1 MSKTTKRVGKPKG
14 VTDKDVIVAQKKA
27 EKEAAAAEEMNPL
40 RQVYREGQTITL
52 DASRFRSMINSLLYL
67 QQENMMAVYKPDGSG
82 EMIGFSEKIN
92 SEPLQKALE
101 FVFEVHA
108 LEIEAGNTVDVDV
121 LRQELVERQNQVAPT
136 LEVAQD

>member
-27 EKEAAAAEEMNPL
+27 EKEAAEEMNPL

-52 DASRFRSMINSLLYL
+52 DASKFRSVMNSLLYL

-82 EMIGFSEKIN
+82 EMIGFSERIN

-101 FVFEVHA
+101 FVFEVHG

-121 LRQELVERQNQVAPT
+121 LRQELVEKQNEVAPT
-136 LEVAQD
+136 MEVAQD

>member
-27 EKEAAAAEEMNPL
+27 EKEAAEEMNPL

-52 DASRFRSMINSLLYL
+52 DASKFRSVMNSLLYL

-82 EMIGFSEKIN
+82 EMIGFSERIN

-101 FVFEVHA
+101 FVFEVHG

-121 LRQELVERQNQVAPT
+121 LRQELVEKQNEVAPT
-136 LEVAQD
+136 MKVAQD